1 MFAEGRTRRWNV
13 RHSVQSDKKT
23 HTEHSLIK
31 IKKIYKKYVYVNDEL
46 IAAVVALKH
55 NVRDNKLVIAY

>member
-1 MFAEGRTRRWNV
+1 MECKAFGAEWQT
-13 RHSVQSDKKT
+13 HT